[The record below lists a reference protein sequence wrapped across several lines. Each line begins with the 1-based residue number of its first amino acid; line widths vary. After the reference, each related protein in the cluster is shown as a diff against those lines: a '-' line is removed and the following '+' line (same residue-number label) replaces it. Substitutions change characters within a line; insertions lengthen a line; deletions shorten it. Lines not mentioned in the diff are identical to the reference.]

1 MLEDHAKLLR
11 LIQYAGEVTGRK
23 KLQKILYILKKLD
36 FPFREKYEF
45 HFYGPYSEELSLQI
59 EELCNLNLL
68 SEVREDKGGYHQYRY
83 SLTQEGERFLSYYEL
98 QMDGLKDLTGELNA
112 QSSRF
117 LELVSTLLF
126 FDDLPRDLLIEKVKV
141 VKQKQNY
148 SDEEIESALTYIEHL
163 QTTRSVS

>member
-1 MLEDHAKLLR
+1 
-11 LIQYAGEVTGRK
+11 
-23 KLQKILYILKKLD
+23 
-36 FPFREKYEF
+36 
-45 HFYGPYSEELSLQI
+45 LQI

>member
-126 FDDLPRDLLIEKVKV
+126 FDDLSRDLLIEKVKV

>member
-11 LIQYAGEVTGRK
+11 LIQHAGEITGRK